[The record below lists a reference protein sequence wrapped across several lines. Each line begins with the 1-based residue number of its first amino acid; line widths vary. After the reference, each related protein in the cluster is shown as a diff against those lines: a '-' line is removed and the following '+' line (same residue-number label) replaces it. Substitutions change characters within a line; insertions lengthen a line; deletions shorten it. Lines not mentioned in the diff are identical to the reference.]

1 MENSKTRGWGGG
13 RLGGMAQWLSK
24 CHSSIVLSEAL
35 SQKST
40 LITDGLSNS
49 L

>member
-1 MENSKTRGWGGG
+1 MENSKSRGWG
-13 RLGGMAQWLSK
+13 RRKAGGMAQWLSK
-24 CHSSIVLSEAL
+24 CHSSIVLNEVL

-40 LITDGLSNS
+40 LITDGLSDS